1 MPITHEEWSDN
12 SIRTCTS
19 RAAQAMMSHIC
30 HAPIRT
36 DPNYS
41 TCPGKTYLQI
51 YCNSTKRQTGT
62 DRHNCAHSWRAR
74 TSRNICCTSK
84 DGKELLG
91 NNVCSHNSWKSEVQV
106 CGDILQRFGCA
117 EIFFIG
123 SDVLRK
129 KLQRFGC
136 AEIAIRCAELA
147 FFSFSTSAHLNHCFS
162 TPELFLSTPDISAH
176 LTYISAHLAYV
187 SAHFPQHT

>member
-1 MPITHEEWSDN
+1 M
-12 SIRTCTS
+12 
-19 RAAQAMMSHIC
+19 
-30 HAPIRT
+30 
-36 DPNYS
+36 
-41 TCPGKTYLQI
+41 
-51 YCNSTKRQTGT
+51 
-62 DRHNCAHSWRAR
+62 
-74 TSRNICCTSK
+74 
-84 DGKELLG
+84 
-91 NNVCSHNSWKSEVQV
+91 

-187 SAHFPQHT
+187 SAHFPQHTWHKWPRHTSSQHTWTFADFISAHLISNISAHPNLCMLFLSTSEPIKNISAHPNLCKISPHTWTYLKSICDILSL